1 MALSPPAHLAE
12 DLGHL
17 EGTRGVHVGSDDGDA
32 IVCLFG
38 VAECERSL
46 QVNLKPQE
54 TEAQSETVTK
64 LFRSFVGISSTS
76 TLPLNDLPLYQIG
89 NEIVAMYLH
98 LYLLQI
104 TMNLKLEPEHELDT
118 RHTLLKQLPDKSSL
132 CYLGILNKSVDIKPL
147 YSVCVSCYYC
157 NH

>member
-64 LFRSFVGISSTS
+64 LFSFQTVSQFCWHQLNIHS
-76 TLPLNDLPLYQIG
+76 TLERFTP
-89 NEIVAMYLH
+89 
-98 LYLLQI
+98 
-104 TMNLKLEPEHELDT
+104 
-118 RHTLLKQLPDKSSL
+118 LPDRKRD
-132 CYLGILNKSVDIKPL
+132 C
-147 YSVCVSCYYC
+147 C
-157 NH
+157 NVPALVLVTNNNELETGAGT